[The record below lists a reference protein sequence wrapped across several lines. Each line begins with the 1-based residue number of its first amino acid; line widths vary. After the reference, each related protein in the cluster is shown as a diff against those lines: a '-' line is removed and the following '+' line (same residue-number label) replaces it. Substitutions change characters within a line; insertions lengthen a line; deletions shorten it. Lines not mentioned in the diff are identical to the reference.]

1 MRHSENTKISSLSYI
16 CITTTLNN
24 TILNV
29 TDMAGNTLL
38 WASAGSVG
46 FKGSKRSTSYAAQA
60 TAEKIAQPTSPLK
73 GEALTFFKKGHE
85 VYSREGHCITCHQS
99 DGKGLPAAMFPP
111 LAGTKW
117 INGSEERLIKLTLH
131 GLLGPIEVKGK
142 KNTLAKF
149 P

>member
-1 MRHSENTKISSLSYI
+1 MRHSENTKTSSLSYI

-60 TAEKIAQPTSPLK
+60 TAEKIAQNCLSQNLLRVHVKLK
-73 GEALTFFKKGHE
+73 GVGYGKEAALRGLHTSGLKITKIEDLTRGPFKHR
-85 VYSREGHCITCHQS
+85 V
-99 DGKGLPAAMFPP
+99 
-111 LAGTKW
+111 
-117 INGSEERLIKLTLH
+117 
-131 GLLGPIEVKGK
+131 
-142 KNTLAKF
+142 
-149 P
+149 

>member
-1 MRHSENTKISSLSYI
+1 MRHSENTKTSSLSYI

-60 TAEKIAQPTSPLK
+60 TAEKIAQNCLS
-73 GEALTFFKKGHE
+73 
-85 VYSREGHCITCHQS
+85 
-99 DGKGLPAAMFPP
+99 
-111 LAGTKW
+111 
-117 INGSEERLIKLTLH
+117 
-131 GLLGPIEVKGK
+131 
-142 KNTLAKF
+142 
-149 P
+149 

>member
-1 MRHSENTKISSLSYI
+1 MRHSENTKTSSLSYI

-60 TAEKIAQPTSPLK
+60 TAEKIAQNCLSQNLLRVHVKLK
-73 GEALTFFKKGHE
+73 GVGFKANLEGNLLSLRIGKPQAAEFEIPSDVALK
-85 VYSREGHCITCHQS
+85 
-99 DGKGLPAAMFPP
+99 
-111 LAGTKW
+111 
-117 INGSEERLIKLTLH
+117 
-131 GLLGPIEVKGK
+131 IEQNNVV
-142 KNTLAKF
+142 A
-149 P
+149 

>member
-1 MRHSENTKISSLSYI
+1 MRHSENTKTSSLSYI

-60 TAEKIAQPTSPLK
+60 TAEKIAQNCLSQNLLRVHVKLK
-73 GEALTFFKKGHE
+73 GVGYGKEAALRGLHTSGLKITKIEDLTRVPFNGCRQKK
-85 VYSREGHCITCHQS
+85 RR
-99 DGKGLPAAMFPP
+99 GL
-111 LAGTKW
+111 
-117 INGSEERLIKLTLH
+117 
-131 GLLGPIEVKGK
+131 
-142 KNTLAKF
+142 
-149 P
+149 